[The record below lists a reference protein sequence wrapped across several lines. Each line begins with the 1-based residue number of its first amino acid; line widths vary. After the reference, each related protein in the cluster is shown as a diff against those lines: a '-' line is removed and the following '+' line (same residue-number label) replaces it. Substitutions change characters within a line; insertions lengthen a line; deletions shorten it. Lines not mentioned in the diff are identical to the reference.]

1 MEDGRW
7 REEREKKKKKKK
19 KKRRKGN
26 EGSWRGSGKWGRIKW
41 TINGEHRVGSSTVWE
56 NSSEDDTELCRR
68 CREDR
73 RSWKKM
79 KKRRREERAIKE
91 QRRNT

>member
-1 MEDGRW
+1 MNNGGWKMERRE
-7 REEREKKKKKKK
+7 REEEEEEEEEKKKR
-19 KKRRKGN
+19 KRRKL
-26 EGSWRGSGKWGRIKW
+26 EGKWGRIKW